1 MPKSLFQASKIPRP
15 EIQTSRVHAAMDHKA
30 SLQRARGQVI
40 LHLNGQKI
48 EKLYQ
53 AGCAKMMLPKTYSDM
68 TEAVMLN
75 TAGGITGGD
84 QIDISV
90 VAQDCALVTTSQT
103 AERFYKSSTSP
114 ARISIQLKAQEG
126 AHLHWLPQE
135 TILFDGAEIDRSI
148 RLDMQSD
155 SHCVIAESLV
165 LGRGAMGEVVQNCHF
180 TDSWRL
186 YRDGVLFHAEQL
198 CLTGDVR
205 DVLVAS
211 AGGNAA
217 KLLTTIIYAGADAEQ
232 AAERLKPIIS
242 ASRSANALSC
252 WREKLVVRLVSADAP
267 AGRAD
272 IVKLL
277 LALRQQ
283 PLPRVWQVEL
293 DLGER
298 YETKP
303 T

>member
-1 MPKSLFQASKIPRP
+1 MRESLFQTSKIPMP
-15 EIQTSRVHAAMDHKA
+15 KIQVGGGHAAMDHGA
-30 SLQRARGQVI
+30 SLQRARGQVS

-53 AGCAKMMLPKTYSDM
+53 AGCTKMMLPKTYSQM

-84 QIDISV
+84 QLDISV
-90 VAQDCALVTTSQT
+90 VAQDCALVATSQT

-114 ARISIQLKAQEG
+114 AKISIQLKAQES
-126 AHLHWLPQE
+126 ANLHWLPQE
-135 TILFDGAEIDRSI
+135 TILFDGAEIDRTI
-148 RLDMQSD
+148 RLDMQSG
-155 SHCVIAESLV
+155 SQCLIAESLV
-165 LGRGAMGEVVQNCHF
+165 LGREAMGEVVQSCHF

-198 CLTGDVR
+198 RLTGDVR
-205 DVLVAS
+205 DVLAAS

-217 KLLTTIIYAGADAEQ
+217 RLLTTIIYAGADAEQ

-242 ASRSANALSC
+242 SSSSASATSC
-252 WREKLVVRLVSADAP
+252 WREKLVVRLMSADAS
-267 AGRAD
+267 AGRTD
-272 IVKLL
+272 IIKLL

-283 PLPRVWQVEL
+283 PLPRVWQV
-293 DLGER
+293 
-298 YETKP
+298 
-303 T
+303 

>member
-1 MPKSLFQASKIPRP
+1 MPESLFQSSKIPMP
-15 EIQTSRVHAAMDHKA
+15 EIQAGGGHAATDHGA
-30 SLQRARGQVI
+30 SLQRAWGQ
-40 LHLNGQKI
+40 LSFHLNGQKI

-53 AGCAKMMLPKTYSDM
+53 AGCAKMMLPKTYSEM

-84 QIDISV
+84 QLGISV
-90 VAQDCALVTTSQT
+90 VAQDCALVATSQT
-103 AERFYKSSTSP
+103 AERLYKSSTSP
-114 ARISIQLKAQEG
+114 ARISIQLKAQES
-126 AHLHWLPQE
+126 ANLHWLPQE
-135 TILFDGAEIDRSI
+135 TILFDGAEIDRTI
-148 RLDMQSD
+148 RLDMQSG
-155 SHCVIAESLV
+155 CQCLIAESLV
-165 LGRGAMGEVVQNCHF
+165 LGREAMGEVLQSCHF

-198 CLTGDVR
+198 RLTGDVR
-205 DVLVAS
+205 DVLAAS

-217 KLLTTIIYAGADAEQ
+217 RLLTTIIYAGADAEQ

-242 ASRSANALSC
+242 SSRSTSATSC

-267 AGRAD
+267 AGRTD

-283 PLPRVWQVEL
+283 PLPRVWQV
-293 DLGER
+293 
-298 YETKP
+298 
-303 T
+303 

>member
-15 EIQTSRVHAAMDHKA
+15 EIQTSGVHAAMDHKA

-205 DVLVAS
+205 DVLAAS

-217 KLLTTIIYAGADAEQ
+217 RLLTTIIYAGADAEQ

-293 DLGER
+293 G
-298 YETKP
+298 
-303 T
+303 

>member
-1 MPKSLFQASKIPRP
+1 MPESLFQTSKIPMP
-15 EIQTSRVHAAMDHKA
+15 KIQVGGGHAAMDHGA
-30 SLQRARGQVI
+30 SLQRARGQVS

-53 AGCAKMMLPKTYSDM
+53 AGCTKMMLPKTYSEM

-84 QIDISV
+84 QLGISV
-90 VAQDCALVTTSQT
+90 VAQDCALVATSQT
-103 AERFYKSSTSP
+103 AERLYKSSTSP
-114 ARISIQLKAQEG
+114 ARISIQLKAQES
-126 AHLHWLPQE
+126 ANLHWLPQE
-135 TILFDGAEIDRSI
+135 TILFDGAEIDRTI
-148 RLDMQSD
+148 RLDMQSG
-155 SHCVIAESLV
+155 CQCLIAESLV
-165 LGRGAMGEVVQNCHF
+165 LGREAMGEVVQSCHF

-198 CLTGDVR
+198 RLTGDVR
-205 DVLVAS
+205 DVLAAS
-211 AGGNAA
+211 ACGNAA
-217 KLLTTIIYAGADAEQ
+217 RLLTTIIYAGADAEQ
-232 AAERLKPIIS
+232 VAERLKPTISSSHS
-242 ASRSANALSC
+242 ASATSC

-283 PLPRVWQVEL
+283 PLPRVWQV
-293 DLGER
+293 
-298 YETKP
+298 
-303 T
+303 

>member
-1 MPKSLFQASKIPRP
+1 
-15 EIQTSRVHAAMDHKA
+15 
-30 SLQRARGQVI
+30 
-40 LHLNGQKI
+40 LHLNGHKI

-53 AGCAKMMLPKTYSDM
+53 AGCTRMMLPKTYSEM

-84 QIDISV
+84 QLGISV
-90 VAQDCALVTTSQT
+90 VAQDCALVATSQT
-103 AERFYKSSTSP
+103 AERLYKSSTSP
-114 ARISIQLKAQEG
+114 ARISIQLKAQES
-126 AHLHWLPQE
+126 ANLHWLPQE
-135 TILFDGAEIDRSI
+135 TILFDGAEIDRTI
-148 RLDMQSD
+148 RLDMQSG
-155 SHCVIAESLV
+155 CQCLIAESLV
-165 LGRGAMGEVVQNCHF
+165 LGREAMGEVVQSCHF

-198 CLTGDVR
+198 RLTGDVR
-205 DVLVAS
+205 DVLAAS
-211 AGGNAA
+211 ACGNAA
-217 KLLTTIIYAGADAEQ
+217 RLLTTIIYAGADAEQ

-242 ASRSANALSC
+242 ASRSASALSC

-283 PLPRVWQVEL
+283 PLPRVWQV
-293 DLGER
+293 
-298 YETKP
+298 
-303 T
+303 

>member
-1 MPKSLFQASKIPRP
+1 MPESLFQTSKIPMP
-15 EIQTSRVHAAMDHKA
+15 KIQVGGGHAAMDHGA
-30 SLQRARGQVI
+30 SLQRARGQVS
-40 LHLNGQKI
+40 LHLNGHKI

-53 AGCAKMMLPKTYSDM
+53 AGCTKMMLPKTYSEM

-84 QIDISV
+84 QLDISV
-90 VAQDCALVTTSQT
+90 VAQDCALVATSQT
-103 AERFYKSSTSP
+103 AERLYKSSTSP
-114 ARISIQLKAQEG
+114 ARISIQLKAQES
-126 AHLHWLPQE
+126 ANLHWLPQE
-135 TILFDGAEIDRSI
+135 TILFDGAEIDRTI
-148 RLDMQSD
+148 RLDMQSG
-155 SHCVIAESLV
+155 SQCLIAESLV
-165 LGRGAMGEVVQNCHF
+165 LGREAMGEVLQSCHF

-198 CLTGDVR
+198 RLTEDVR
-205 DVLVAS
+205 DVLATS

-217 KLLTTIIYAGADAEQ
+217 RLLTTIIYAGADAEQ

-242 ASRSANALSC
+242 SSSSASATSC

-283 PLPRVWQVEL
+283 PLPRVWQV
-293 DLGER
+293 
-298 YETKP
+298 
-303 T
+303 

>member
-1 MPKSLFQASKIPRP
+1 MPESLFQTSKMPML
-15 EIQTSRVHAAMDHKA
+15 EIQPGGAHAAMDHEA
-30 SLQRARGQVI
+30 SLQRARGQVS
-40 LHLNGQKI
+40 LHLNRQKI

-53 AGCAKMMLPKTYSDM
+53 AGCAKMMLPKTYGDM

-84 QIDISV
+84 QLDISIQ
-90 VAQDCALVTTSQT
+90 AQNCALVATSQT

-114 ARISIQLKAQEG
+114 ARVSIQLKAQES
-126 AHLHWLPQE
+126 ANLHWLPQE
-135 TILFDGAEIDRSI
+135 TILFDGAEIDRTI
-148 RLDMQSD
+148 RLDMQSG
-155 SHCVIAESLV
+155 SQCVIAESLV
-165 LGRGAMGEVVQNCHF
+165 LGREAMGEVLQNCHF

-205 DVLVAS
+205 DVLAAS

-217 KLLTTIIYAGADAEQ
+217 RLLTTIIYAGADAEQ

-242 ASRSANALSC
+242 ASRSASALSC

-283 PLPRVWQVEL
+283 PLPRVWQV
-293 DLGER
+293 
-298 YETKP
+298 
-303 T
+303 

>member
-1 MPKSLFQASKIPRP
+1 MPESLFQSSKIPMP
-15 EIQTSRVHAAMDHKA
+15 EIQAGGGHAATDHGA
-30 SLQRARGQVI
+30 SLQRAWGQVSF
-40 LHLNGQKI
+40 HLNGQKI

-53 AGCAKMMLPKTYSDM
+53 AGCTKMMLPKTYSEM

-84 QIDISV
+84 HLDISV
-90 VAQDCALVTTSQT
+90 VAQDCALVVTSQT

-114 ARISIQLKAQEG
+114 AKISIQLKAQESTK
-126 AHLHWLPQE
+126 LHWLPQE
-135 TILFDGAEIDRSI
+135 TILFDGAEIDRTI
-148 RLDMQSD
+148 RLDMQSG
-155 SHCVIAESLV
+155 SQCLIAESLV
-165 LGRGAMGEVVQNCHF
+165 LGREAMGEVLQSCHF

-198 CLTGDVR
+198 RLTGDVR
-205 DVLVAS
+205 DVLAAS

-217 KLLTTIIYAGADAEQ
+217 RLLTTIIYAGADAEQ

-242 ASRSANALSC
+242 SSRSTSATSC
-252 WREKLVVRLVSADAP
+252 WREKLVVRLVSADTP
-267 AGRAD
+267 AGRTD

-283 PLPRVWQVEL
+283 PLPRVWQV
-293 DLGER
+293 
-298 YETKP
+298 
-303 T
+303 

>member
-1 MPKSLFQASKIPRP
+1 
-15 EIQTSRVHAAMDHKA
+15 
-30 SLQRARGQVI
+30 
-40 LHLNGQKI
+40 
-48 EKLYQ
+48 
-53 AGCAKMMLPKTYSDM
+53 MMLPKTYSEM

-84 QIDISV
+84 QLDISV
-90 VAQDCALVTTSQT
+90 VAQDCALVVTSQT

-114 ARISIQLKAQEG
+114 AKISIQLKAQESTN
-126 AHLHWLPQE
+126 LHWLPQE
-135 TILFDGAEIDRSI
+135 TILFDGAEIDRTI
-148 RLDMQSD
+148 RLDMQSG
-155 SHCVIAESLV
+155 SQCLIAESLV
-165 LGRGAMGEVVQNCHF
+165 LGREAMGEVLQSCHF

-198 CLTGDVR
+198 RLTGDVR
-205 DVLVAS
+205 DVLAAS

-217 KLLTTIIYAGADAEQ
+217 RLLTTIIYAGADAEQ

-242 ASRSANALSC
+242 SSRSTSATSC

-267 AGRAD
+267 AGRTD

-283 PLPRVWQVEL
+283 PLPRVWQV
-293 DLGER
+293 
-298 YETKP
+298 
-303 T
+303 

>member
-15 EIQTSRVHAAMDHKA
+15 EIQTSGVHAAMDHKA

-84 QIDISV
+84 QLDISV
-90 VAQDCALVTTSQT
+90 MAQDCALVTTSQT

-205 DVLVAS
+205 DVLAAS

-217 KLLTTIIYAGADAEQ
+217 RLLTTIIYAGADAEQ

-242 ASRSANALSC
+242 ASRSGNALSC

-293 DLGER
+293 G
-298 YETKP
+298 
-303 T
+303 

>member
-15 EIQTSRVHAAMDHKA
+15 EIQTSGVHAAMDHKA

-155 SHCVIAESLV
+155 SHCVLAESLV

-205 DVLVAS
+205 DVLAAS

-217 KLLTTIIYAGADAEQ
+217 RLLTTIIYAGADAEQ

-293 DLGER
+293 G
-298 YETKP
+298 
-303 T
+303 